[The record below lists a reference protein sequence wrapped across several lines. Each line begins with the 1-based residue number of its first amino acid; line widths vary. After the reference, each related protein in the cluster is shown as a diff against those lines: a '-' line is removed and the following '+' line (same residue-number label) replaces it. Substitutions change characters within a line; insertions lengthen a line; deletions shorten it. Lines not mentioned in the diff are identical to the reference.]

1 MSSKSD
7 KKNPHAVRYGTAE
20 GEIQF
25 GHITDDNERSA
36 VMLRN
41 GNDVDHYISLDQTG
55 KKHRKHGTI
64 CRSPGSF
71 QVKAGDNIEKE
82 DDIGMYFDA
91 VNGDIVIKAGK
102 GKIRLEAQNI
112 EIITTGQDGENGN
125 IIVDANE
132 KFIVRAQIIDASSK
146 ASSKFFSEKTVEVIG
161 NQLLN
166 IYGGMIDAADG
177 ATKKRGSKV
186 PSTNEENAR
195 QLGQQ

>member
-71 QVKAGDNIEKE
+71 QGKDGDNIEKE
-82 DDIGMYFDA
+82 DDIGIYMDA

-102 GKIRLEAQNI
+102 GKIRMEAQNI
-112 EIITTGQDGENGN
+112 EIQAVGQDNKNGSV
-125 IIVDANE
+125 IIDANE
-132 KFIVRAQIIDASSK
+132 KFLVRSPVVDVSAK
-146 ASSKFFSEKTVEVIG
+146 ASAKFFSEKTVELIG
-161 NQLLN
+161 NQFLN
-166 IYGGMIDAADG
+166 IYGGLIDAADG

-186 PSTNEENAR
+186 PSTNEENTR
-195 QLGQQ
+195 KLGQQ

>member
-82 DDIGMYFDA
+82 DDIGIYMDA

-102 GKIRLEAQNI
+102 GKIRMEAQNI
-112 EIITTGQDGENGN
+112 EIQAVGQDNKNGSV
-125 IIVDANE
+125 IIDANE
-132 KFIVRAQIIDASSK
+132 KFLVRSPVVDVSAK
-146 ASSKFFSEKTVEVIG
+146 ASAKFFSEKTVELIG
-161 NQLLN
+161 NQFLN
-166 IYGGMIDAADG
+166 IYGGLIDAADG

-195 QLGQQ
+195 KLGQQ